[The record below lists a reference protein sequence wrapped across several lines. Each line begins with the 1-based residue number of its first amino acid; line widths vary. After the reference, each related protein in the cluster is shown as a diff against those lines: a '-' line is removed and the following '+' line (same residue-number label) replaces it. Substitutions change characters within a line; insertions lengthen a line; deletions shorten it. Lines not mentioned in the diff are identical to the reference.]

1 MRAAL
6 RGNGGGSRVYTCCVV
21 IRFFVD
27 AAGKVKVFQVSYKRL
42 FVGAAGESKTFTLQS
57 CHKIVK
63 KFQFTF
69 LQKKF
74 THNLT
79 GVKF

>member
-1 MRAAL
+1 MWAAL
-6 RGNGGGSRVYTCCVV
+6 RGCRGKSKVYTCSVV

-27 AAGKVKVFQVSYKRL
+27 AAGKVKFFQVSYKRL
-42 FVGAAGESKTFTLQS
+42 FFGTAVVKFLFLQS

>member
-6 RGNGGGSRVYTCCVV
+6 RGCRGKSKVYTCSVV

-27 AAGKVKVFQVSYKRL
+27 AAG
-42 FVGAAGESKTFTLQS
+42 ESKTFVLQS